1 MTDEDKLEEWLNHII
16 RIPVGLLGTLAVF
29 FGIYCIG
36 DATISVFDSSIET
49 VFFFTVL
56 GGFLIAYAILGNEQI
71 TPNMNEGCILHRGNE
86 QIIPNMNEGCI
97 LQLVREGNISIIRTT
112 LRRGFT
118 SGLNL
123 NLKDDVTGETPL
135 DYAIKRNLT
144 EIALLLSMYGG
155 KTSEELNIQRN

>member
-1 MTDEDKLEEWLNHII
+1 MTDEKIEEWLNHVM
-16 RIPVGLLGTLAVF
+16 RIPVGLLGILAVF
-29 FGIYCIG
+29 IGIYCIG
-36 DATISVFDSSIET
+36 DVTISVLDSSIET
-49 VFFFTVL
+49 VFFTVL
-56 GGFLIAYAILGNEQI
+56 GGILIAYAI
-71 TPNMNEGCILHRGNE
+71 RGNE

-123 NLKDDVTGETPL
+123 NLKNDVTGETPL

>member
-1 MTDEDKLEEWLNHII
+1 MMTDEKIEEWLNHVI
-16 RIPVGLLGTLAVF
+16 RIPVGLLGILAVF
-29 FGIYCIG
+29 IGIYCIG
-36 DATISVFDSSIET
+36 DVTISVLDSSIET
-49 VFFFTVL
+49 VFFTVL
-56 GGFLIAYAILGNEQI
+56 GGILIAYAIRGNEQI
-71 TPNMNEGCILHRGNE
+71 IPNMNEGCMLNRGNE

-97 LQLVREGNISIIRTT
+97 LQLVREGNISIIGTT

>member
-1 MTDEDKLEEWLNHII
+1 MLN
-16 RIPVGLLGTLAVF
+16 
-29 FGIYCIG
+29 
-36 DATISVFDSSIET
+36 
-49 VFFFTVL
+49 
-56 GGFLIAYAILGNEQI
+56 
-71 TPNMNEGCILHRGNE
+71 RGNE

-97 LQLVREGNISIIRTT
+97 LQLVREGNISIIGTT

-135 DYAIKRNLT
+135 DYAIKHNLT